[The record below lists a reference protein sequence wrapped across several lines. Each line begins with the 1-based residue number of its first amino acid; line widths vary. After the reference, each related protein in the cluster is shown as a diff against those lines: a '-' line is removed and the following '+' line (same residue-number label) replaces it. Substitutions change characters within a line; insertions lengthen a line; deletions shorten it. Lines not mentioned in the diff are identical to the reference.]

1 MFLINIFFL
10 IRDVSCNIPIF
21 GEIVDS
27 PLSLALLHD
36 AMVVVVIKTHHNH
49 GLVFSVH
56 CMAIY
61 VIRNF
66 TGRLPIISFKQR
78 LLSLD

>member
-21 GEIVDS
+21 GEIMDS

-49 GLVFSVH
+49 GS
-56 CMAIY
+56 C
-61 VIRNF
+61 
-66 TGRLPIISFKQR
+66 
-78 LLSLD
+78 LLSALHGDLRD

>member
-1 MFLINIFFL
+1 M
-10 IRDVSCNIPIF
+10 
-21 GEIVDS
+21 DS

-66 TGRLPIISFKQR
+66 TGRSPIISFKQISTSSFITVITVG
-78 LLSLD
+78 LKKAVWTNVTWC

>member
-1 MFLINIFFL
+1 M
-10 IRDVSCNIPIF
+10 
-21 GEIVDS
+21 DS

-49 GLVFSVH
+49 GLALVFSVH

-66 TGRLPIISFKQR
+66 TGRSPIISFKQR